1 MVKQSIYSLLLLI
14 LLLLLLLLLLFII
27 IINLTVLTFF
37 VGVCSDLI
45 RFLRF

>member
-14 LLLLLLLLLLFII
+14 LLLLLLLLLFII